1 MTGNKR
7 EVFHLDFYETEEG
20 TRWNW
25 KKGPFASQEFESE
38 QAALG
43 ALSNGRVRF
52 STLDDEDLL
61 GALETSAEF
70 NDDLLPPFDYWL
82 VDGISVFEPSISGR
96 LLGKRPEFRIAPGMK
111 ALKMS
116 AWDFQVLRDDGA
128 DDESHDTE
136 KIDQDADQK
145 ANVAAIKNQE
155 ALVDKVQAYSQRAE
169 NLCVSAN
176 EL

>member
-1 MTGNKR
+1 MQSINMTDNNK
-7 EVFHLDFYETEEG
+7 EVFDLDFYETEHG

-38 QAALG
+38 RAALG
-43 ALSNGRVRF
+43 ALSNGRVEF

-82 VDGISVFEPSISGR
+82 VDGIYVYETSISGR
-96 LLGKRPEFRIAPGMK
+96 LLGKIPEFRIGPGMK

-116 AWDFQVLRDDGA
+116 AWDFQVLREDDD

-136 KIDQDADQK
+136 K
-145 ANVAAIKNQE
+145 
-155 ALVDKVQAYSQRAE
+155 
-169 NLCVSAN
+169 
-176 EL
+176 